1 MGARCSTRKLE
12 TMKKNILFLLFLI
25 FTSYFNYAQEKFV
38 TKTGVVNFEAS
49 VASFEE
55 VKATHNSVSAILK
68 PNGDFA
74 SIALV
79 RGFRFK
85 VALMEEHFNESY
97 AESNKYPKVIFRGKI
112 QNFNSSKLSNLEKEY
127 TIIGTITMH
136 GEEKKIEAKAFLKI
150 INNMINVET
159 SLTLRPEDFN
169 IEIPSIVSNKIAEEI
184 GVLVH
189 FEFRKILNE

>member
-127 TIIGTITMH
+127 TIIGCKCIKWRR
-136 GEEKKIEAKAFLKI
+136 KKDR
-150 INNMINVET
+150 
-159 SLTLRPEDFN
+159 S
-169 IEIPSIVSNKIAEEI
+169 
-184 GVLVH
+184 
-189 FEFRKILNE
+189 